1 MNVEKGVGIELVE
14 EVLSHEVVEVLV
26 LELTQ

>member
-1 MNVEKGVGIELVE
+1 MNVEKGVGIEIVE
-14 EVLSHEVVEVLV
+14 EVLVQEVEEVLV